1 MRLHLGGHLNWYDP
15 HKRAWLT
22 LELAQSVPLLDLLEQ
37 LQVPAG
43 EVALTVINGRLVEL
57 EQARVSDG
65 DQVELYPPIG
75 GGSPAIDPRQQS
87 GDARSRAQAAG
98 QAQI

>member
-22 LELAQSVPLLDLLEQ
+22 IQLTEPVRLIDLLEQ

-57 EQARVSDG
+57 AEARVANG
-65 DQVELYPPIG
+65 DRVELYPPIG
-75 GGSPAIDPRQQS
+75 GGVRTFEIS
-87 GDARSRAQAAG
+87 GTSKV
-98 QAQI
+98 